1 MVEYA
6 AREGNP
12 AAPRAGVGGDPAERR
27 RTGVRAWVRLYP
39 GEVAPCLVSGDRP
52 ITLVWSS
59 LWPDRP
65 DDLVE
70 FTLRPHG
77 MGTRVEVVMTG
88 AEEPQPEQASYFRRR
103 LGELV
108 YGELRL
114 AYDQ

>member
-1 MVEYA
+1 
-6 AREGNP
+6 
-12 AAPRAGVGGDPAERR
+12 
-27 RTGVRAWVRLYP
+27 
-39 GEVAPCLVSGDRP
+39 
-52 ITLVWSS
+52 
-59 LWPDRP
+59 
-65 DDLVE
+65 
-70 FTLRPHG
+70 